1 MITGRVNIGGID
13 WTIIPCDP
21 REIGDDLGECLSDEL
36 VIKVSWNLKDDMK
49 NIVIL
54 HEILHA
60 LVSQTGLADDFSK
73 VSDDFEEKIVD
84 RLAPILYSVLKNNTL
99 SISPPTPD
107 INDQPRTH
115 RSPR

>member
-1 MITGRVNIGGID
+1 MISERVNIGGVE
-13 WTIIPCDP
+13 WQIIFCD
-21 REIGDDLGECLSDEL
+21 RKELDDDLGQCLSDEL
-36 VIKVSWNLKDDMK
+36 VIKVAWDLGKEMT
-49 NIVIL
+49 NIVIV

-60 LVSQTGLADDFSK
+60 LVSQTALADEFSK

-99 SISPPTPD
+99 AVSPPTPE

-115 RSPR
+115 RSP